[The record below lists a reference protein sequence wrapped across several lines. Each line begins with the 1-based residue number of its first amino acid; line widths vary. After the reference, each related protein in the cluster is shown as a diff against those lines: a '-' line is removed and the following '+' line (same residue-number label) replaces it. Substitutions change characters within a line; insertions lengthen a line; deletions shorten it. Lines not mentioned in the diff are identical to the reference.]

1 MARVPYVSREEMDP
15 EGQQIYDTIRED
27 RNATE
32 VGRQFRALLNSPKA
46 AGFLTSLGT
55 QLRFNSTMPDN
66 LKELA
71 IIMLARHW
79 NSDLEWTGHSV
90 MAKNAGLSDETI
102 EKVRTYKA
110 GELAGD
116 EAVIVKF
123 VFEML
128 HDKILTDESFDAA
141 QKILGDRGVVELALT
156 VGYYCAINLAQIA
169 LKPEMEPG
177 RVSTL

>member
-1 MARVPYVSREEMDP
+1 MARVPYVSREELDA

-27 RNATE
+27 RNAAE

-110 GELAGD
+110 GELTGE

-123 VFEML
+123 VVEML
-128 HDKILTDESFDAA
+128 HDKNLTDGSFNAA

-177 RVSTL
+177 RASTL